1 MRRLVIL
8 ASVLA
13 AATACTSTPQPASLS
28 QTDQPTTC
36 RTADDGT
43 TVCQPTRVS
52 YQKSNA
58 RYSAR

>member
-8 ASVLA
+8 AVVLA
-13 AATACTSTPQPASLS
+13 GTACTSTPQTAPLS

-52 YQKSNA
+52 YQKSSA